1 MRTNLIAGLL
11 LATSSAAFAQ
21 STVSLNEIRVQQ
33 SGVDSQIYVEV
44 AGAAGTDM
52 SAYTLLVI
60 GNVDFATAP
69 LQNGSIE
76 TVIPLSG
83 TIGASGFFVVADYG
97 FTINTPDMYTFMDL
111 YSDNNKTYM
120 LVKDFSG
127 FIDDDIDDNDDGTM
141 NAVLP
146 WSSIDSSVALI
157 AYSPADGQFNDFVYS
172 AQSVGP
178 DGGAFPS
185 MVYKCSDSGAW
196 RLGFAEV
203 TPTSDTPGA
212 TNPACTSEA
221 VVQINEIRN
230 AQLGNNSDEYTELA
244 GAAGTSLDGLTYLV
258 IGDGSGTSKSGVVEM
273 ALSLTGKTIP
283 SNGLFLITGASSTFN
298 SAADGISF
306 GKTGDFVVPAGTG
319 FNFENSDHTT
329 HLLVRGYTG
338 AVFTSQSNG
347 PDLDT
352 GVDDGILNVTP
363 WTKVLDSV
371 GLVKVAATGPVLDGT
386 RGEWT
391 YQVTNADGGLTPMVG
406 PDGINLPSHIYRCSP
421 QGSWKIGYFDPTA
434 AGSNNKDT
442 PKAVNPACST
452 CGEVGSGSC
461 FVTHGGPGCDS
472 ASCCATVCS
481 VVPACCLTAWDSLC
495 TDASTTY
502 CLQGGSPPAIAL
514 SEMRTSDEAT
524 RFETTQV
531 NQYLEITGTPNAS
544 LNGVSLVFI
553 QEAYSDARGLVSAVV
568 KLDGLQLDDA
578 GQFLITETGFNIP
591 GVTGNMQTTG
601 SLPFYTT
608 GTNTIGLFW
617 NFYGARNDDLD
628 SDNDGVFNTT
638 PYGSIIDSISLTDGT
653 TTGFA
658 YSSTVVGPHNTG
670 GNDRVPEHVYR
681 CASAGTWTMGAS
693 SVTTGY
699 DTPRGVNADC
709 SKPQIFG
716 CGDSGA
722 GDCFSAHSTAH
733 CFNMACC
740 DAVCQVAPD
749 CCGVAWDALCVDA
762 AGTLTAC
769 GGGSPTAYLNE
780 VRFDE
785 STAGG
790 DINEYVE
797 IKAPAGTSLDGL
809 TLIVIGD
816 GTLKSGVI
824 ECIVPLTGKV
834 VGDSGYFLVTVLA
847 PTQTPPQDGIALG
860 VAGDLQVATLILE
873 NTDNVTVA
881 LVKDFTGTSQ
891 ADVDSDDNGT
901 FNDVLP
907 WSSIVDMV
915 SIVKTYLPAPT
926 GSNEWW
932 YGARVGPNASG
943 LAWHIYRCNSI
954 GYWQTGAR
962 EIVDPL
968 LTTDT
973 PGAQNLDCPG
983 GIVNL
988 CPTDLNGDSVTDSSD
1003 MGSLLGSFGTCE
1015 PGTPGDFNDDLVIDS
1030 SDLGSMLGSFGPCP
1044 TE

>member
-11 LATSSAAFAQ
+11 LATSSATFAQ

-33 SGVDSQIYVEV
+33 SGVDSQIYVEM

-76 TVIPLSG
+76 TVIPLTG
-83 TIGASGFFVVADYG
+83 TIGASGFYVVADYG

-127 FIDDDIDDNDDGTM
+127 FIDDSIDDNHDGIM
-141 NAVLP
+141 NVVLP

-172 AQSVGP
+172 AQTVGP

-212 TNPACTSEA
+212 TNPACTSES
-221 VVQINEIRN
+221 VVLINEIRSD
-230 AQLGNNSDEYTELA
+230 QIGNDTDEYIELA

-258 IGDGSGTSKSGVVEM
+258 IGDGSTAATKSGVVEM

-283 SNGLFLITGASSTFN
+283 QNGLFAITGANGSFN
-298 SAADGISF
+298 TAADGVSF
-306 GKTGDFVVPAGTG
+306 GKTGDFVVPAGVG
-319 FNFENSDHTT
+319 FNLENSDHTT

-338 AVFTSQSNG
+338 AVFTTQSNG

-352 GVDDGILNVTP
+352 NDDGTLDVKP

-371 GLVKVAATGPVLDGT
+371 GLVKVAATGPKLDGT
-386 RGEWT
+386 AGEWT

-406 PDGINLPSHIYRCSP
+406 PDGVNLPAHIYRCSP
-421 QGSWKIGYFDPTA
+421 QGSWKIGYFDPTT

-461 FVTHGGPGCDS
+461 FVVHGGPGCDS

-481 VVPACCLTAWDSLC
+481 VVPACCLTTWDSLC
-495 TDASTTY
+495 TDASMTY
-502 CLQGGSPPAIAL
+502 CLQGGSPPAIVL
-514 SEMRTSDEAT
+514 SEMRTSDELT
-524 RFETTQV
+524 RSDSLPL
-531 NQYLEITGTPNAS
+531 NQYLEITGSPNAS

-553 QEAYSDARGLVSAVV
+553 QESYSDARGLVSGVV
-568 KLDGLQLDDA
+568 KLDGLQLDAA
-578 GQFLITETGFNIP
+578 GRFLITESGFNIP

-601 SLPFYTT
+601 SLPFALS
-608 GTNTIGLFW
+608 GTNTIGLYW

-638 PYGSIIDSISLTDGT
+638 PYGSIIDSVSLTDGT

-658 YSSTVVGPHNTG
+658 YSSTVVGPHDSG
-670 GNDRVPEHVYR
+670 GINRLPEHIYR
-681 CASAGTWTMGAS
+681 CDSAGTWTMGAS

-699 DTPRGVNADC
+699 DTPRALNADC

-722 GDCFSAHSTAH
+722 GDCFSAHSNAH

-749 CCGVAWDALCVDA
+749 CCGVSWDALCVDA

-769 GGGSPTAYLNE
+769 GGGSPIAYLSE
-780 VRFDE
+780 IRFDE
-785 STAGG
+785 TTAGG
-790 DINEYVE
+790 ATNEYVE
-797 IKAPAGTSLDGL
+797 IAAPPGTSLD
-809 TLIVIGD
+809 TLALLVIGD
-816 GTLKSGVI
+816 GASTAKSGVL
-824 ECIVPLTGKV
+824 ETVVPLTGAV
-834 VGDSGYFLVTVLA
+834 VGDSGYFLITLK
-847 PTQTPPQDGIALG
+847 TTGTSGQDGIAFG
-860 VAGDLQVATLILE
+860 VPGDLQVSTLSLE
-873 NTDNVTVA
+873 NADNLTVM
-881 LVKDFTGTSQ
+881 LVDVFTGTINSDLDTNDDGIL
-891 ADVDSDDNGT
+891 DVT
-901 FNDVLP
+901 P
-907 WSSIVDMV
+907 WTSIVDKV
-915 SIVKTYLPAPT
+915 SIVKTFLPAPT

-932 YGARVGPNASG
+932 YGCRVGPNASG
-943 LAWHIYRCNSI
+943 LAYQIYRCSPI
-954 GYWQTGAR
+954 GYWQTGNR
-962 EIVDPL
+962 VITDPL
-968 LTTDT
+968 TLTDT

-988 CPTDLNGDSVTDSSD
+988 CPTDLNGDSITDSSD

-1015 PGTPGDFNDDLVIDS
+1015 PGTPGDFNGDLVIDS
-1030 SDLGSMLGSFGPCP
+1030 SDLGSMLGSFGACP